1 MVLYLYFINFKIML
15 NKIIE
20 FSIKNK
26 LIVGLFT
33 LVLIGY
39 GAYQFTQL
47 PIDAVPDITDN
58 QVQVITSAPS
68 LGATDIERLIT
79 FQIEQANSNIP
90 GLKEI
95 RSFSRFG
102 LSVVTIVFDDATDVY
117 WARQQVTE
125 RLSAVKDKIPK
136 GIGSPTLAPV
146 TTGLGEIYQYVIRT
160 KPGFEKKYDI
170 TELRT
175 IQDWIV
181 RRQLIGVEGVAE
193 VSSFGGK
200 LKQYEVAIDPGTLK
214 SHNITIAD
222 VFTALEKNNQNAGG
236 AYIEK
241 GPRVLYIRTE
251 GLINTIEN
259 IKDIAIKNTTSG
271 TPLFIRDVAD
281 VRIGSAIRYGAMTY
295 NGEGEV
301 SGAIVMM
308 LKGANSNIVIK
319 NIKERI
325 AQIRKTLPE
334 GVIIEPFIDR
344 TKMVNNSI
352 ATVGKNLIEGAL
364 IVLLVLIFFLGNVRA
379 GLIVASVIP
388 LAMLFAVILMNLF
401 GVSGNLM
408 SLGALD
414 FGLIVDGAVIIVE
427 ACLFSLHSRKQGE
440 ITQNQMDG
448 VVLETSTRMRNVAV
462 FGELIILIVYIP
474 IFTLRGIEGKMFLPM
489 AQTIA
494 FALFGAF
501 VLSLTYIPMMTALFL
516 NKTITHKQNFS
527 DRMMEKLENF
537 YQPLLNKALGIPRI
551 IIGTTLSLF
560 VLALITLSFMGGEFM
575 PSLEEGDFAVETRV
589 LPGSNLQTS
598 MTAISQGAKILLEKF
613 PEVEKVVGKTGSSE
627 VPTDPMPIDASDMMV
642 ILKDKSDWTSASTFD
657 ELAAKMAKELEAVP
671 GVSYGFQYPV
681 QMRFNELM
689 TGARQDV
696 VCKIYGENLDTL
708 ALYANKLGKIVN
720 TVEGTS
726 DIYVETITGMPQIV
740 IEYNRPAIAQYDLN
754 IEDINRIVNTAFA
767 GQSTGLIYEDEKSFD
782 LVVRLAGEKRKGVA
796 DVQNLLIPTPNGSQ
810 IPLSQL
816 ATVEIT
822 EGPNQIQREDAKRR
836 IVVGFNVR
844 GRDVQ
849 SIVNELQEK
858 VATKINFPAGY
869 YPTYGGAFENLNAA
883 KDRLLIA
890 VPISLILIFI
900 LLYFAFKSVKQGL
913 LIYSAIP
920 LSMIG
925 GIFFLAMRGMPFSIS
940 AGVGFI
946 ALFGVAVLNGLV
958 LIAEFNRIKNSGET
972 NLKTIVLQGT
982 KIRLRPVLMTAL
994 VASLGFLPMALS
1006 NGSGAEVQKPLA
1018 TVVIG
1023 GLIIATFL
1031 TLFVLPILY
1040 IMFEKGIKV
1049 KPKKIKSITTIL
1061 AIGLF
1066 FFFQN
1071 SNAQEKITIEK
1082 AIETA
1087 LTNNIKIKNGKLN
1100 SEYLQKMTKTGYDIP
1115 NTGIISEYGQFNGI
1129 VNDVKIGVSQSIK
1142 FPTVYKRQK
1151 QLLVEEAK
1159 TGQWNEALQRKD
1171 LTKQVTI
1178 LFYEIVYLKEKEKI
1192 LLKSDSLY
1200 SEFLRIATLRFE
1212 KGESNILEKAT
1223 AENQSGQIRLQLQ
1236 DIQTDSK
1243 ILQSQFNYLLNAET
1257 TFIPYTAI
1265 FKMEYVES
1273 RDESAIAEQPS
1284 IKLKEQEVINSKA
1297 VVSLEKSKRLPEF
1310 IGGVY
1315 WQTFKTN
1322 TNFQDSNTGVYGQFG
1337 IALPLFNSAIT
1348 NKQKAFEINT
1358 QIAENSLTNEKL
1370 KLQNQY
1376 QELLQEYKKQ
1386 KEMLAY
1392 YENKALK
1399 NVDLVSAAANKKF
1412 INGDINYLEWVMLIN
1427 QNTTIQSNY
1436 IEAVRKENQTIIS
1449 IMNLISK

>member
-1 MVLYLYFINFKIML
+1 ML

-33 LVLIGY
+33 MVLIGY
-39 GAYQFTQL
+39 GIFQFTKL

-79 FQIEQANSNIP
+79 FPIEQVNSNIP

-125 RLSAVKDKIPK
+125 RLTAVKELIPK

-146 TTGLGEIYQYVIRT
+146 TTGLGEIYQYVVRT
-160 KPGFEKKYDI
+160 KPGFEKKYDV

-181 RRQLIGVEGVAE
+181 RRQLLSVEGVAE

-200 LKQYEVAIDPGTLK
+200 LKQYEIAIDPNKLQ
-214 SHNITIAD
+214 SYNITVSD
-222 VFTALEKNNQNAGG
+222 VFTALEKNNQNTGG

-241 GPRVLYIRTE
+241 GPTVLYIRSE

-259 IKDIAIKNTTSG
+259 IKDISIKNINSG
-271 TPLFIRDVAD
+271 SPLFIRDVAE
-281 VRIGSAIRYGAMTY
+281 VRIGSAIRYGAMTF
-295 NGEGEV
+295 NKKGAPSEEV
-301 SGAIVMM
+301 SGAVVMM

-319 NIKERI
+319 DIKERI
-325 AQIRKTLPE
+325 EQIQKTLPE
-334 GVIIEPFIDR
+334 GVIVEPFLDR

-440 ITQNQMDG
+440 VSQHEMDKT
-448 VVLETSTRMRNVAV
+448 VLETSVRMRNVAV

-516 NKTITHKQNFS
+516 NKKITHKQNFS
-527 DRMMEKLENF
+527 DRMMLKLENF
-537 YQPLLNKALGIPRI
+537 YQPLLEKTLAIPWI

-560 VLALITLSFMGGEFM
+560 VLAIITLSFMGGEFM

-598 MTAISQGAKILLEKF
+598 MTAISQGSKILLDKF
-613 PEVEKVVGKTGSSE
+613 PEVKKIVGKTGSSE
-627 VPTDPMPIDASDMMV
+627 VPTDPMPIDASDMMI
-642 ILKDKSDWTSASTFD
+642 ILKDKSEWTSASTFN
-657 ELAAKMAKELEAVP
+657 ELSEKMAKELEAVP
-671 GVSYGFQYPV
+671 GVSFGFQYPV

-696 VCKIYGENLDTL
+696 VCKIFGANLDTL
-708 ALYANKLGKIVN
+708 AVYANKLGKIVN

-726 DIYVETITGMPQIV
+726 DLYVETVTGMPQIV
-740 IEYNRPAIAQYDLN
+740 IDYNRQAIAQYDLN
-754 IEDINRIVNTAFA
+754 IEDINKIVNTAFA
-767 GQSTGLIYEDEKSFD
+767 GQSTGLIYEDEKRFD
-782 LVVRLAGEKRKGVA
+782 LVVRLAGEKRKDLA
-796 DVQNLLIPTPNGSQ
+796 DVQNLLIPLSNGMQ

-816 ATVEIT
+816 ANVEIT

-849 SIVNELQEK
+849 SIVTELQKK
-858 VATKINFPAGY
+858 VNTQIKFPAGY

-883 KDRLLIA
+883 KQRLMIA
-890 VPISLILIFI
+890 VPVSLILIFI

-958 LIAEFNRIKNSGET
+958 LIAEFNRIKKSGET
-972 NLKTIVLQGT
+972 NLKSIVLQGT
-982 KIRLRPVLMTAL
+982 RVRLRPVLMTAL

-1023 GLIIATFL
+1023 GLIVATFL

-1040 IMFEKGIKV
+1040 IMFEKGIKIKV
-1049 KPKKIKSITTIL
+1049 RKIKSITTIIL
-1061 AIGLF
+1061 FGLF
-1066 FFFQN
+1066 FSIQTV
-1071 SNAQEKITIEK
+1071 NAQEKISIDK

-1087 LTNNIKIKNGKLN
+1087 LQNNLNVKNQKLN

-1115 NTGIISEYGQFNGI
+1115 NTGIISEYGQFNSN
-1129 VNDVKIGVSQSIK
+1129 VNDLKIGVSQSIK
-1142 FPTVYKRQK
+1142 FPTIYKRQK
-1151 QLLVEEAK
+1151 QLLVEQAK
-1159 TGQWNEALQRKD
+1159 TGEWNEALQRTE
-1171 LTKQVTI
+1171 LTKQVTTV
-1178 LFYEIVYLKEKEKI
+1178 FYEMVYLKEKENL
-1192 LLKSDSLY
+1192 LLKSDSIY
-1200 SEFLRIATLRFE
+1200 AGFLRKSNLRFD
-1212 KGESNILEKAT
+1212 KGESNVLEKAT
-1223 AENQSGQIRLQLQ
+1223 AENQSGQIKIQLKEVQ
-1236 DIQTDSK
+1236 SDYK
-1243 ILQSQFNYLLNAET
+1243 IVLSQFKMVLNADKD
-1257 TFIPYTAI
+1257 FVPFLDKLKID
-1265 FKMEYVES
+1265 F
-1273 RDESAIAEQPS
+1273 DEKLSDNTVVNYPS
-1284 IKLKEQEVINSKA
+1284 IKLFEQEVNSNKA
-1297 VVSLEKSKRLPEF
+1297 EISLEKSKKLPEL

-1315 WQTFKTN
+1315 WQTFN
-1322 TNFQDSNTGVYGQFG
+1322 TNSTVQDNYNGVYGQFG
-1337 IALPLFNSAIT
+1337 MAFPLFNSSFSNRT
-1348 NKQKAFEINT
+1348 KALETKT
-1358 QIAENSLTNEKL
+1358 QIAENNLSNEKL
-1370 KLQNQY
+1370 KLQNHY
-1376 QELLQEYKKQ
+1376 QNLMQEYKKN
-1386 KEMLAY
+1386 KTTIEY
-1392 YENKALK
+1392 YETKALK
-1399 NVDLVSAAANKKF
+1399 SVDIVTKAANDKF
-1412 INGDINYLEWVMLIN
+1412 LNGDINYLEWVMLIN
-1427 QNTTIQSNY
+1427 QNTEIQSNY
-1436 IEAVRKENQTIIS
+1436 IEAVRKLNNTIIELNS
-1449 IMNLISK
+1449 LTN